1 MFTFIQLSTYK
12 FSMKSSASLKIP
24 KLDSWNPRKNLPAK
38 IAEINK
44 ERDFTL
50 GFVRA
55 YIPNIQSV
63 HPKTRKTSVKYA
75 REIPIN
81 GCGIADFVAIYS
93 DKTNGKS
100 KSRLP
105 QINSSII
112 RAFELKISDW
122 RRAMMQAH
130 RYKYFANSS
139 IVVLHSDKLKNA
151 LKYLDTFKKINV
163 GLWAFNPKT
172 DKIIT
177 CYTPRPRIPLE
188 PKYKPL
194 ALELVTKASKALHS
208 S

>member
-1 MFTFIQLSTYK
+1 
-12 FSMKSSASLKIP
+12 MKSASAIIIP
-24 KLDSWNPRKNLPAK
+24 KLNSWNPRKNLPAK
-38 IAEINK
+38 IASKNK

-50 GFVRA
+50 NFARA
-55 YIPNIQSV
+55 YIPNIQSL
-63 HPKTRKTSVKYA
+63 HPKTRKTSVEYA

-81 GCGIADFVAIYS
+81 GCGIADFVAIYA

-100 KSRLP
+100 KNRLS
-105 QINSSII
+105 QIDSSII

-130 RYKYFANSS
+130 RYRYFANSS

-172 DKIIT
+172 DKIVT
-177 CYTPRPRIPLE
+177 CYTPRPRNPLE

>member
-1 MFTFIQLSTYK
+1 
-12 FSMKSSASLKIP
+12 MKLASAIKIP
-24 KLDSWNPRKNLPAK
+24 KLNSWNPRKNLPAK
-38 IAEINK
+38 IAKKNK
-44 ERDFTL
+44 ERNFTL
-50 GFVRA
+50 NFARA
-55 YIPNIQSV
+55 YIPNIQSL
-63 HPKTRKTSVKYA
+63 HPKTRKTFVKYA

-100 KSRLP
+100 KNRLS
-105 QINSSII
+105 QIDSSII

-130 RYKYFANSS
+130 RYRYFANSS
-139 IVVLHSDKLKNA
+139 IVVLHSDMLKNA

-177 CYTPRPRIPLE
+177 CYTPRPRNPLE
-188 PKYKPL
+188 PKHKPL